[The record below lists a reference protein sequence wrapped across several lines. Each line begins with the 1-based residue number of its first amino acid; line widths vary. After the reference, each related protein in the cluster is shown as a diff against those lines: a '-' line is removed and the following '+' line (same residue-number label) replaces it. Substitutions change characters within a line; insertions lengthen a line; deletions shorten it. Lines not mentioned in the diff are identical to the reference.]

1 MVFSSIPS
9 YLDPLNWQQQPN
21 QHQLLPPLSS
31 QPHGAGSIIRPGSIP
46 NQGQGQGQVQ
56 VQAQAQTSQAQEIQT
71 GQTQA
76 QNQTQIAKLPQQE
89 TALKCPRCDSTN
101 TKFCYYNNYNLS
113 QPRHFCKTCRRYWT
127 RGGALRNV
135 PVGGGCRRSKK
146 TKKSNTTITSTT
158 TPSKSPISNSNE
170 KDYSTSAIH
179 SSSTPFGEFL
189 NPSNKTYMNMTSLQN
204 LSRYGVGNVGNMGFQ
219 IGDYS
224 GGGEGGGG
232 LDQWRF
238 QQFPFM
244 NNGYESTTSN
254 VSFPFQS
261 EIVEPQTSSRANTQI
276 MPASVKSEHN
286 GGLSFLRSPLSVSEN
301 NNNHYNSWN
310 DFSGLASS
318 SASRLL

>member
-31 QPHGAGSIIRPGSIP
+31 SQSQGAGSIIRPGSIP
-46 NQGQGQGQVQ
+46 NQ
-56 VQAQAQTSQAQEIQT
+56 AQTQTQTQIGQTQEIQA
-71 GQTQA
+71 GQTQT
-76 QNQTQIAKLPQQE
+76 QTQVAKLPQQE
-89 TALKCPRCDSTN
+89 TALKCPRCESTN

-146 TKKSNTTITSTT
+146 TKKSNTTTSTT
-158 TPSKSPISNSNE
+158 TPSKSSISNSNE

-179 SSSTPFGEFL
+179 STSTPFGEFL
-189 NPSNKTYMNMTSLQN
+189 NPSNKTYMNMASLQN
-204 LSRYGVGNVGNMGFQ
+204 LSRYGVGSVGNMGFQ

-244 NNGYESTTSN
+244 NNGFESTTSN

-261 EIVEPQTSSRANTQI
+261 EILEPQASSRANTQI
-276 MPASVKSEHN
+276 PASVKSEHN

-301 NNNHYNSWN
+301 NNNHYNSWT

>member
-31 QPHGAGSIIRPGSIP
+31 QPHGAGSIIRHGSLP
-46 NQGQGQGQVQ
+46 D
-56 VQAQAQTSQAQEIQT
+56 QAQAQVQEVQT
-71 GQTQA
+71 GQAQA
-76 QNQTQIAKLPQQE
+76 QQVKLPPPSE
-89 TALKCPRCDSTN
+89 TALKCPRCESTN

-146 TKKSNTTITSTT
+146 TKKSTTTSTT
-158 TPSKSPISNSNE
+158 TPSKSPNDKE
-170 KDYSTSAIH
+170 YSTSAIH
-179 SSSTPFGEFL
+179 STSSNPHGDQFL
-189 NPSNKTYMNMTSLQN
+189 QPTSRNYLNMSSLQN
-204 LSRYGVGNVGNMGFQ
+204 MNRFGVGNMFQ

-224 GGGEGGGG
+224 SNTGGGEGGVV
-232 LDQWRF
+232 DQWRF

-244 NNGYESTTSN
+244 NNGFESSSN

-261 EIVEPQTSSRANTQI
+261 EIIEPQTSSRVTTQ
-276 MPASVKSEHN
+276 MPTSVKSEYN
-286 GGLSFLRSPLSVSEN
+286 GGLNLLRSPLSFSQ
-301 NNNHYNSWN
+301 NNNHYNNSSWA
-310 DFSGLASS
+310 DISGLATS
-318 SASRLL
+318 SASRLM

>member
-1 MVFSSIPS
+1 M
-9 YLDPLNWQQQPN
+9 QQAN
-21 QHQLLPPLSS
+21 QHQLLPSLSS

-46 NQGQGQGQVQ
+46 NQ
-56 VQAQAQTSQAQEIQT
+56 VQAQAQAQTGQAQDVQT

-76 QNQTQIAKLPQQE
+76 QTQIAKLPQPE
-89 TALKCPRCDSTN
+89 TALKCPRCESTN

-146 TKKSNTTITSTT
+146 TKKSNTTTT
-158 TPSKSPISNSNE
+158 TPSKSSISNGSE

-179 SSSTPFGEFL
+179 STSTPFGELL

-204 LSRYGVGNVGNMGFQ
+204 LSRYGVGNVANMGFQ

-224 GGGEGGGG
+224 GGGESGGGVV
-232 LDQWRF
+232 DQWRF

-244 NNGYESTTSN
+244 NNGFESTTSN

-261 EIVEPQTSSRANTQI
+261 EIVEPQTSSRANTQ
-276 MPASVKSEHN
+276 MMTASVKSEHN
-286 GGLSFLRSPLSVSEN
+286 GGLNFLRSPLSVSEN
-301 NNNHYNSWN
+301 HNNHYNSWP
-310 DFSGLASS
+310 DFSGFASS

>member
-46 NQGQGQGQVQ
+46 NQVQGQGQ
-56 VQAQAQTSQAQEIQT
+56 AQTQASQGHDIQT
-71 GQTQA
+71 GQTQTQA
-76 QNQTQIAKLPQQE
+76 QTQTQIVKLPQPE
-89 TALKCPRCDSTN
+89 TALKCPRCESNN

-146 TKKSNTTITSTT
+146 TKKSNTTTTT
-158 TPSKSPISNSNE
+158 TPSKSSISNSNE

-179 SSSTPFGEFL
+179 STSSPFGEFL

-224 GGGEGGGG
+224 GGGEGGGVV
-232 LDQWRF
+232 DQWRF

-244 NNGYESTTSN
+244 NNGFESTISN

-261 EIVEPQTSSRANTQI
+261 EIVEPQTSSRANTQ
-276 MPASVKSEHN
+276 MPASIKSEN
-286 GGLSFLRSPLSVSEN
+286 NLGLNFLRSSLNLSEN
-301 NNNHYNSWN
+301 NNNHYNSWP

>member
-31 QPHGAGSIIRPGSIP
+31 SQPHGAGSIIRPGSIP
-46 NQGQGQGQVQ
+46 D
-56 VQAQAQTSQAQEIQT
+56 QAQAQAAHEVQT
-71 GQTQA
+71 GHQVQTHQ
-76 QNQTQIAKLPQQE
+76 AKLPPPSE
-89 TALKCPRCDSTN
+89 TALKCPRCESTN

-146 TKKSNTTITSTT
+146 TKKSNTS

-179 SSSTPFGEFL
+179 STSTPLGEFL
-189 NPSNKTYMNMTSLQN
+189 HPTNRPNYMTSLQN
-204 LSRYGVGNVGNMGFQ
+204 LNRFGVGNMFQ

-224 GGGEGGGG
+224 SSTGGGDGGVV
-232 LDQWRF
+232 DQWRF

-244 NNGYESTTSN
+244 NNGFDSSTSN

-261 EIVEPQTSSRANTQI
+261 EIVEPTTTSRVTTL

-286 GGLSFLRSPLSVSEN
+286 GGGFNLLRSPMNMSE
-301 NNNHYNSWN
+301 NNNHYNNSSWT
-310 DFSGLASS
+310 DFHGLASS

>member
-9 YLDPLNWQQQPN
+9 YLDPLNWQQQAN
-21 QHQLLPPLSS
+21 QHQLLPSLSS
-31 QPHGAGSIIRPGSIP
+31 QQHGAGSIIRPGSIP
-46 NQGQGQGQVQ
+46 NQVQ
-56 VQAQAQTSQAQEIQT
+56 VQAQAQAQTGQTQDVQT

-76 QNQTQIAKLPQQE
+76 QAQIAKLPQPE
-89 TALKCPRCDSTN
+89 TALKCPRCESTN

-146 TKKSNTTITSTT
+146 TKKSNTTTT
-158 TPSKSPISNSNE
+158 TPSKSSISNGSE

-179 SSSTPFGEFL
+179 STSTPFGEFL

-204 LSRYGVGNVGNMGFQ
+204 LSRYGVGNVANMGFQ

-232 LDQWRF
+232 VVDQWRF

-244 NNGYESTTSN
+244 NNGFESTTSN

-261 EIVEPQTSSRANTQI
+261 EIVEPQTSSRANTP
-276 MPASVKSEHN
+276 MMTASVKSEHY
-286 GGLSFLRSPLSVSEN
+286 GGLNFLRSPLSVSEN
-301 NNNHYNSWN
+301 HNNHYNSWP